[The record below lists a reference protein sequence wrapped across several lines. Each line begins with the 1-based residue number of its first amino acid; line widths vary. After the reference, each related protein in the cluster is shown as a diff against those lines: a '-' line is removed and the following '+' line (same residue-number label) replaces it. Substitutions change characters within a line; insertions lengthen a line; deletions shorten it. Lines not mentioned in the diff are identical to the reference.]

1 MSAHRCKGTRD
12 MSPQEMRRFRLIEGI
27 FRENCLKWGYEEV
40 RTSTIEHLHL
50 FTSTGTLTPSR
61 LRRVYSFLDWDGWS
75 GERVVLR
82 PDGTIPI
89 ARLYIETMSDAGLA
103 KLFYVTDVFSFEE
116 TGKESREKWQCGA
129 ELIGA
134 GSATADVELVT
145 LALDVVRKLGLKDVE
160 LRLSHAGLIR
170 TLLVKFGLNHQEQED
185 VFDHILDGDPS
196 ILAKLKPER
205 PGLGRTLAALLDLK
219 GRSAGFLKN
228 MRSLVNRDLPEL
240 EAPFN
245 NFIDTVE
252 RLEAVGCD
260 YQIDITSGRGFEYYT
275 GLIFRLFVG
284 GEEVGGGGRYDA
296 LIPLMGGQDTPASG
310 FALYMDCL
318 MRLIAPENLVP
329 PSAGKILVRT
339 GLKKAGDLKGA
350 FDLAAILHEA
360 GYPAEVYLGGP
371 EPANLK
377 WTVEIRSK
385 EPCFVLTDRVSRQK
399 FEVETGP
406 EVLVLLGGT
415 KRLPSAKS
423 KGKR

>member
-27 FRENCLKWGYEEV
+27 FRESCLKWGYEEV

-145 LALDVVRKLGLKDVE
+145 LALDVVHKLGLKYVE
-160 LRLSHAGLIR
+160 LILSHAGLIR
-170 TLLVKFGLNHQEQED
+170 TLLVKFGLSHDEQED
-185 VFDHILDGDPS
+185 VFDHILDGDLS

-219 GRSAGFLKN
+219 GRSVGFLKN

-245 NFIDTVE
+245 NFIDIVE

-318 MRLIAPENLVP
+318 MGLIALDNLVP

-350 FDLAAILHEA
+350 FDLATFLHEA

-385 EPCFVLTDRVSRQK
+385 EPCFVLTDRDSQQK

>member
-1 MSAHRCKGTRD
+1 MSAYRCKGTRD
-12 MSPQEMRRFRLIEGI
+12 LSPQEMRRFRLIEGV
-27 FRENCLKWGYEEV
+27 FRERCLKWGYEEV
-40 RTSTIEHLHL
+40 RTPTIEYLHL

-89 ARLYIETMSDAGLA
+89 ARLYIETMADEKLA
-103 KLFYVTDVFSFEE
+103 KLFYVTDVFNFEE

-145 LALDVVRKLGLKDVE
+145 LALEVIHKLGLKDVE

-170 TLLVKFGLNHQEQED
+170 SLLVEFGLSHEKQTE
-185 VFDHILDGDPS
+185 VFDHILDGDLS
-196 ILAKLKPER
+196 VLTKLKPEK
-205 PGLGRTLAALLDLK
+205 PELGRTMAALLDLK
-219 GRSAGFLKN
+219 GKAAGFLKN

-245 NFIDTVE
+245 NFIDIVE
-252 RLEAVGCD
+252 RLEAIGCG

-275 GLIFRLFVG
+275 GLIFRLFIG

-310 FALYMDCL
+310 FALYLDCL
-318 MRLIAPENLVP
+318 MGLISPEKLAQ
-329 PSAGKILVRT
+329 PSVGKIMVSAE
-339 GLKKAGDLKGA
+339 LKKAGDLKEA
-350 FDLAAILHEA
+350 FGLVARLHEA

-377 WTVEIRSK
+377 WIVEIRSK
-385 EPCFVLTDRVSRQK
+385 EPRYVLADRVSQRRL
-399 FEVETGP
+399 EAGTGT
-406 EVLVLLGGT
+406 EVLALLDGG
-415 KRLPSAKS
+415 KPRPSVKS